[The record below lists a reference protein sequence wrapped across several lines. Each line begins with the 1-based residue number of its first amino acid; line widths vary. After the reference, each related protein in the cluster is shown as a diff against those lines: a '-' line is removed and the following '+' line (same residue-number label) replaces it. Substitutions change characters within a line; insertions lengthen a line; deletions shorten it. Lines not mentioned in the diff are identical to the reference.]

1 MKAREMEDG
10 RDLPASNFSST
21 WNISCF
27 APPLCINCARQTN
40 PDLRGAFVRKLAFPI
55 VLSLAVPTLCLPQ
68 AASKLAP
75 EVREF
80 VKEDSPLIALTH
92 VRVIDGTG
100 AAPRADQ
107 ILVIR
112 EGKIAALGNAASTKI
127 PEGAKVLDLSGRTII
142 PGLVGMHDH
151 IYYPSPGGAP
161 PLYPEHA
168 ASFPRLYLAAG
179 VTSIRT
185 TGSVDPYADLELKR
199 DIEEGKMAGPKIH
212 VTGPYLE
219 GPGAFAIQMHQL
231 KDAED
236 ARSTV
241 EFWVAQGVTSFKAYM
256 NITPEEL
263 GAATKTAHAHGIK
276 VTGHLCSIGF
286 REAAALG
293 IDDLEHGL
301 VVDTEFLTEKKP
313 GVCPNTPAANKALL
327 PLEIT
332 SGPIHEMIRDL
343 VAHHV
348 AVTST
353 LPVFETFVP
362 NRAPLDARVLD
373 AMLPEARISYL
384 RRRSLISDGAA
395 KSDWPALFKKE
406 FEFEREFVKQGGLLL
421 AGLDPTGY
429 GGVIAGFGDQREVEL
444 LVEAGFTP
452 VEAIHIATSNGA
464 EFLGEPDKVG
474 TLATGKQADLVV
486 IDGDPSGNI
495 KDIEKV
501 EMVFKDGLGYD
512 SAKLIESVRGLV
524 GLR

>member
-1 MKAREMEDG
+1 M
-10 RDLPASNFSST
+10 
-21 WNISCF
+21 
-27 APPLCINCARQTN
+27 
-40 PDLRGAFVRKLAFPI
+40 RKLAAPI
-55 VLSLAVPTLCLPQ
+55 LLSLALPALSWPQ

-75 EVREF
+75 DARAF
-80 VKEDSPLIALTH
+80 VKEDAPVLALTH

-100 AAPRADQ
+100 MAPRREQ
-107 ILVIR
+107 TLVIR
-112 EGKIAALGNAASTKI
+112 DGKIAALGDAANTKI

-151 IYYPSPGGAP
+151 MYYPAPGGP
-161 PLYPEHA
+161 PALYPEHA
-168 ASFPRLYLAAG
+168 ASFPRLYLAGG

-185 TGSVDPYADLELKR
+185 TGSIEPYADLELKR
-199 DIEEGKMAGPKIH
+199 SIDDGKMAGPKIQ

-219 GPGAFAIQMHQL
+219 GPGAFTLQMHQL

-236 ARSTV
+236 ARRTV
-241 EFWVAQGVTSFKAYM
+241 EFWIAQGVTSFKAYM

-263 GAATKTAHAHGIK
+263 GAATTAAHAYGIK

-286 REAAALG
+286 REAASLG

-301 VVDTEFLTEKKP
+301 VVDTEFLADKKA
-313 GVCPNTPAANKALL
+313 GACPNPAAANKALL
-327 PLEIT
+327 TLVVAN
-332 SGPIHEMIRDL
+332 GPIHEMIHDL

-348 AVTST
+348 AITST

-362 NRAPLDARVLD
+362 NRAPLDSRVLD
-373 AMLPEARISYL
+373 AMQPEARISYL
-384 RRRSLISDGAA
+384 RRRALISDGAA

-406 FEFEREFVKQGGLLL
+406 LEFEHEFAKQGGVLL

-452 VEAIHIATSNGA
+452 LEAIHIATANGA
-464 EFLGEPDKVG
+464 EFLGEGDKIG
-474 TLATGKQADLVV
+474 TLAAGKQADLVV

-501 EMVFKDGLGYD
+501 ETVFKDGVGYD

>member
-1 MKAREMEDG
+1 MRKVSVLTLCFLA
-10 RDLPASNFSST
+10 LPA
-21 WNISCF
+21 
-27 APPLCINCARQTN
+27 
-40 PDLRGAFVRKLAFPI
+40 
-55 VLSLAVPTLCLPQ
+55 LCLPQ

-75 EVREF
+75 EVRAF
-80 VKEDSPLIALTH
+80 VKEGAPLIALTH
-92 VRVIDGTG
+92 ARVIDGTG

-107 ILVIR
+107 TLVIR
-112 EGKIAALGNAASTKI
+112 DGKIAALGDATNTKI

-151 IYYPSPGGAP
+151 MFYPAPGLP

-168 ASFPRLYLAAG
+168 ASFPRLYLAGG
-179 VTSIRT
+179 VTTIRT

-199 DIEEGKMAGPKIH
+199 TVDDGKMAGPKIH

-219 GPGAFAIQMHQL
+219 GQGAFTLQMHQL

-236 ARSTV
+236 ARRMV
-241 EFWVAQGVTSFKAYM
+241 EFWIAQGVTSFKAYM
-256 NITPEEL
+256 NITPDEL
-263 GAATKTAHAHGIK
+263 GAATKTAHGYGIK

-286 REAAALG
+286 REAASLG

-301 VVDTEFLTEKKP
+301 IVDTEFAPDKKP
-313 GVCPNTPAANKALL
+313 GECPASPAARKALL
-327 PLEIT
+327 TLEVT
-332 SGPIHEMIRDL
+332 SGPIHDMIRDL

-353 LPVFETFVP
+353 LPVFEISVP
-362 NRAPLDARVLD
+362 GRAPLDARVLD

-384 RRRSLISDGAA
+384 RRRALVSDNAA
-395 KSDWPALFKKE
+395 KSDYPALFKKE
-406 FEFEREFVKQGGLLL
+406 MDFEREFVKEGGLLL

-452 VEAIHIATSNGA
+452 LEAIHIATSNGA
-464 EFLGEPDKVG
+464 EFLGESDKIG
-474 TLATGKQADLVV
+474 TLAAGKQADLVV
-486 IDGDPSGNI
+486 IDGDPAGNI
-495 KDIEKV
+495 KDIEKA
-501 EMVFKDGLGYD
+501 ETVFKDGVGYD

>member
-1 MKAREMEDG
+1 MRKVSILTFCFLV
-10 RDLPASNFSST
+10 LPAL
-21 WNISCF
+21 CMAQ
-27 APPLCINCARQTN
+27 APP
-40 PDLRGAFVRKLAFPI
+40 
-55 VLSLAVPTLCLPQ
+55 
-68 AASKLAP
+68 KLAP
-75 EVREF
+75 EVRAF
-80 VKEDSPLIALTH
+80 VKEDAAVMALMH

-107 ILVIR
+107 TLVIR
-112 EGKIAALGNAASTKI
+112 DGKIAALGDAASTKV
-127 PEGAKVLDLSGRTII
+127 PEGAKILDLSGRTAI

-151 IYYPSPGGAP
+151 MYYPSPGGAP
-161 PLYPEHA
+161 PLYPQHA
-168 ASFPRLYLAAG
+168 ASFPRMYLAGG

-185 TGSVDPYADLELKR
+185 TGSVEPYADLELKR
-199 DIEEGKMAGPKIH
+199 DIDEGKMAGPKIH

-219 GPGAFAIQMHQL
+219 GPGAFAMQMHQL

-236 ARSTV
+236 ARHTV
-241 EFWVAQGVTSFKAYM
+241 EFWIAQGVTSFKAYM

-263 GAATKTAHAHGIK
+263 GTATKTAHAHGIK

-301 VVDTEFLTEKKP
+301 VVDTEFLPGKKP
-313 GVCPNTPAANKALL
+313 GLCPNPAEAEKALL
-327 PLEIT
+327 TLEVT

-348 AVTST
+348 AITST

-384 RRRSLISDGAA
+384 RRRALISDGAA
-395 KSDWPALFKKE
+395 KSDWSALFKKE
-406 FEFEREFVKQGGLLL
+406 LEFERGFVKQGGTLL

-464 EFLGEPDKVG
+464 EFLGELDKIG
-474 TLATGKQADLVV
+474 TLAVGKQADLAVV
-486 IDGDPSGNI
+486 DGDPSENI

-501 EMVFKDGLGYD
+501 EIVFKDGVGFD